1 MWEKIFQIIDVTR
14 GNKQT
19 KKKLRMKHTQER
31 LEGTRL
37 SNRREMDLKWTWI
50 PSYNGSIKAFLFHLP
65 SWKVTERLRMEK
77 QNKTKQALKPQ
88 YFLSLV
94 NQGNSHN
101 LPSPPPKKSNFEEYR
116 KKHIL
121 FCMKAKVDAEKQNS
135 PQSSPSRTGMF
146 TLKYKKNNPEIHPQS
161 LFKKGHEQ
169 DKAIRPSIP
178 SHPTL
183 GGWGD
188 QLKLKSHWEP
198 TGLLN
203 PPGAVAERW
212 RRWNKKEG
220 QTVAGGSADP
230 WRVFIVSPT

>member
-101 LPSPPPKKSNFEEYR
+101 LPSPPPKKATLRNTGKNTFCSVWKQKSMLRNKTHHNPLPPEQECLHLNIR
-116 KKHIL
+116 KTIQKYIL
-121 FCMKAKVDAEKQNS
+121 SLFLRRAM
-135 PQSSPSRTGMF
+135 SRTR
-146 TLKYKKNNPEIHPQS
+146 QS
-161 LFKKGHEQ
+161 DRQF
-169 DKAIRPSIP
+169 PPIP
-178 SHPTL
+178 P
-183 GGWGD
+183 
-188 QLKLKSHWEP
+188 
-198 TGLLN
+198 
-203 PPGAVAERW
+203 
-212 RRWNKKEG
+212 
-220 QTVAGGSADP
+220 
-230 WRVFIVSPT
+230 